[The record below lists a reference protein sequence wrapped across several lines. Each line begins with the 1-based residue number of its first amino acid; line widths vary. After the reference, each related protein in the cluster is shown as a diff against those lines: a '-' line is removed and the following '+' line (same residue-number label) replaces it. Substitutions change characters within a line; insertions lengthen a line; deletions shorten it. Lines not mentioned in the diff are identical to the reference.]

1 MFIMRVSSATAS
13 LDSRAPI
20 SRTGLASGASRNGLW
35 SHVKR
40 QAHKLDRFM
49 TAIAH
54 AEAGNLDA
62 VQEILDENRPVRNSQ
77 HRSAGNGG
85 IEWQ

>member
-1 MFIMRVSSATAS
+1 
-13 LDSRAPI
+13 
-20 SRTGLASGASRNGLW
+20 
-35 SHVKR
+35 
-40 QAHKLDRFM
+40 M